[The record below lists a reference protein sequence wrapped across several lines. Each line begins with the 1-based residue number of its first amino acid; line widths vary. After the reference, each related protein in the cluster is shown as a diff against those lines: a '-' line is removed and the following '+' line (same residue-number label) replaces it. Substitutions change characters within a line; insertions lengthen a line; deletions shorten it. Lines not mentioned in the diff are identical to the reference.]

1 MGKGFNINIKNNKEI
16 RDILRILP
24 DQARE
29 NAFKI
34 IDEEFKVAEGQA
46 KSNAQNHTAFGN
58 LANGIKAYRKGEQ
71 YFFVST
77 AEHSAFVEFGIRLGF
92 KNNRPEFSSFA
103 ARYKGISTN
112 PLGLSAMTNI
122 YAWAIR
128 RGIDKKYWYPIYRKL
143 TGNPI
148 KEGSKDGRTPKTG
161 FYAIN
166 DGKGFFLG
174 PYISARDK
182 VRKRL
187 RTLLKRSVK

>member
-24 DQARE
+24 EQARE

-77 AEHSAFVEFGIRLGF
+77 AEHSAFVEFGIRAGF
-92 KNNRPEFSSFA
+92 QNNRPDFSSFA
-103 ARYKGISTN
+103 ARYKGISAN

-122 YAWAIR
+122 YAWAIK
-128 RGIDKKYWYPIYRKL
+128 RGIEKKYWYPIYRKL
-143 TGNPI
+143 IGRPI
-148 KEGSKDGRTPKTG
+148 KPNNSPPTG
-161 FYAIN
+161 FYPIN
-166 DGKGFFLG
+166 KGQGFFLG